1 MYELVAQA
9 IEDKVAS
16 DAPGRNALNK
26 MEVSLGKIVGDLAE
40 AAREET
46 MIVGSVAGDET
57 DAGTE
62 TEEEGAVRKAVAPG
76 EDGESEAEGSVAAA
90 KEGGGGGATEDE
102 DDDEGDMTIRPA
114 GEEAPGSED
123 EDEL

>member
-1 MYELVAQA
+1 
-9 IEDKVAS
+9 
-16 DAPGRNALNK
+16 

-46 MIVGSVAGDET
+46 MVVGSVAGDET

-62 TEEEGAVRKAVAPG
+62 TEEEGGAVGKAAVLR
-76 EDGESEAEGSVAAA
+76 EEGESEAEGSVVAG
-90 KEGGGGGATEDE
+90 KQKGGAMEG
-102 DDDEGDMTIRPA
+102 EGDGEGDATIRPA
-114 GEEAPGSED
+114 GGEAPGTED